1 MIIVGAG
8 SSNRFGADKLMAQVA
23 GKPLIAHTIEA
34 VRAHVDVCVVV
45 CRPEMSSAL
54 AELADGIKLTSGG
67 ATRTR
72 SEMAGLAA
80 IEADVDLIGIHDAAR
95 PLVSPATIE
104 RLFEVAAAEGGAL
117 PLVPYERLII
127 DKVTLRPATGLAGA
141 QTPQVFRS
149 RGLLDAYLEAARAG
163 FEGHDTVEVVERFGD
178 VRIVAIEGEEENL
191 KVTFPGDLDE
201 VRKQLSGPSRI

>member
-1 MIIVGAG
+1 MVIVGAG
-8 SSNRFGADKLMAQVA
+8 SSTRFGADKLMAQVA

-45 CRPEMSSAL
+45 CRPEMSSVV
-54 AELADGIKLTSGG
+54 AELADGITLASGG

-72 SEMAGLAA
+72 SEMAGLTA
-80 IEADVDLIGIHDAAR
+80 IGADVELIGIHDAAR

-127 DKVTLRPATGLAGA
+127 DKDTLRPATGLAGA

-149 RGLLDAYLEAARAG
+149 RELLDAYHEAARAG

-201 VRKQLSGPSRI
+201 VRKRLSGPSRT